1 MKLKHIS
8 TATLE
13 TMVKWAVEK
22 EATSIFVA
30 CVNKIQKQ
38 SEDRGINPVV
48 VLAYAAFCSNFG
60 KFDSMYNESYCNL
73 FRTLKETDDMI
84 CVKRYKTW
92 NDGIKEFLDNLERD
106 IEEKNIVTLE
116 DMVKFIDH
124 GNTVLEYAIEI
135 TNTHIEPSTIRISAD
150 LDDKE
155 EEIRLLNEK
164 LLEMQDLLERK
175 DDEILDLK
183 RANEDMK
190 EEIRITESFKNTL
203 RDFLK

>member
-1 MKLKHIS
+1 
-8 TATLE
+8 
-13 TMVKWAVEK
+13 
-22 EATSIFVA
+22 
-30 CVNKIQKQ
+30 
-38 SEDRGINPVV
+38 
-48 VLAYAAFCSNFG
+48 
-60 KFDSMYNESYCNL
+60 
-73 FRTLKETDDMI
+73 
-84 CVKRYKTW
+84 
-92 NDGIKEFLDNLERD
+92 
-106 IEEKNIVTLE
+106 
-116 DMVKFIDH
+116 MVKFIDH
-124 GNTVLEYAIEI
+124 GNTVLEYALEI